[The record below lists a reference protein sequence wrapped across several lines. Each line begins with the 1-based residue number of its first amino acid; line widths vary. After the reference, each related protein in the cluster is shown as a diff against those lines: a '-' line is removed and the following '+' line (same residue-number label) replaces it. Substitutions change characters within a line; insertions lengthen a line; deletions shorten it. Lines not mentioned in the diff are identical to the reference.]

1 MPRLAGRARPSSRQ
15 FRPVAGA
22 DVIKGQFW
30 LWGRQIAR
38 DGGHSIDVEIFG
50 AGGAVHVRVPRRV
63 VFTCPVRADTRKS
76 YAQKTKPR
84 YSAGPVLFFL
94 FLSTLSFAES
104 LVLSHFFCFGG
115 LLVRSC
121 CVRIETPDST
131 SKQAPYTP
139 AAVRKARI
147 LFISLKLSN
156 FSGKYYYTAAQHR
169 LA

>member
-63 VFTCPVRADTRKS
+63 VFTCPCSRRHKEKLRPKNEA
-76 YAQKTKPR
+76 P
-84 YSAGPVLFFL
+84 LF
-94 FLSTLSFAES
+94 SGASF
-104 LVLSHFFCFGG
+104 
-115 LLVRSC
+115 
-121 CVRIETPDST
+121 
-131 SKQAPYTP
+131 
-139 AAVRKARI
+139 I
-147 LFISLKLSN
+147 LFILKYPLICRE
-156 FSGKYYYTAAQHR
+156 FSVEPFFLLWRAFSQIVLCAD
-169 LA
+169 